1 MKDLLFI
8 LTMLLFYYLLLD
20 KFLLH
25 GSAARWCARLLRSA
39 ARRLSPEEDP
49 QGESTPQSSDPAE
62 ADLIERKNAFVG
74 QRVTEDDTEHKTP
87 KDDTT
92 FTVQTQDDNAILD
105 DWKAPPEGAP
115 QPPRWDDPDFAQNEP
130 DAFEV
135 WENNN
140 RMEEIREELEDAI
153 ERIRLSGLMSEPVD
167 DSEPEHDGTTFREPI
182 V

>member
-25 GSAARWCARLLRSA
+25 GGAARWCARLLRSA

-49 QGESTPQSSDPAE
+49 AEKASPRSSAPVE
-62 ADLIERKNAFVG
+62 TGLIERNNAFVG
-74 QRVTEDDTEHKTP
+74 QRVPTGDKVEKP
-87 KDDTT
+87 AADDTT
-92 FTVQTQDDNAILD
+92 FAVRTEDDNTILD
-105 DWKAPPEGAP
+105 DWKAPVKDTPEA
-115 QPPRWDDPDFAQNEP
+115 PRWDDPDFAAEEP

-135 WENNN
+135 WENDK
-140 RMEEIREELEDAI
+140 RMEEIREEFDEAM
-153 ERIRLSGLMSEPVD
+153 ERIRLSGLMSESVD
-167 DSEPEHDGTTFREPI
+167 DTEPEHDGTSFREPI